1 MKNKQALWFVGL
13 VLALVFSM
21 TTTAMAEN
29 IRIGVASPFTGN
41 LAAYGDNIKAGVNLK
56 LKEINDAGG
65 INGQKVELVWGDD
78 LCQPKDAG
86 TVGSKFA
93 ADKSIVAV
101 IGHLCSSATLAA
113 MPIYV
118 RAELPTISPTSTNPT
133 IGDVGM
139 GWFFRNCYTDDFQ
152 GKYLAVHVVPNLL
165 RKNKVAIFYENND
178 YAIGLKDSFITGAK
192 SAGVKVTGA
201 EAYVAK
207 TTDFTPQL
215 TKLLQDKPDTIF
227 LCGYH
232 PEGALIAKVD
242 PKGPAAASGLHD
254 GDVILSF
261 DGKPVE
267 ELRDLPRLV
276 AGATPGSDAKVRVW
290 RDGAEKSLTVEIGK
304 MPGEEPRMAAH
315 QPAEA
320 SDRVLGLG
328 LAKLTESE
336 RARLG
341 LEEDVTGVLV
351 MDVANDSKA
360 AQQGIH
366 AGDVIRKIDGL
377 TVDSPSDVAEAVAK
391 AEKAK
396 RDAVVLLVSRG
407 DDQRFVALSLAMA

>member
-1 MKNKQALWFVGL
+1 MKNKQALLFVGL
-13 VLALVFSM
+13 VLALALVFSI

-29 IRIGVASPFTGN
+29 IRIGVASPYTGN

-86 TVGSKFA
+86 TVASKFA

-118 RAELPTISPTSTNPT
+118 RKGLPTISPTSTNPT

-152 GKYLAVHVVPNLL
+152 GKYLALHVVPNLL

-178 YAIGLKDSFITGAK
+178 YAIGLKNSFLAGAK
-192 SAGVKVTGA
+192 SAGVTVTGA
-201 EAYVAK
+201 EAYMAG

-215 TKLLQDKPDTIF
+215 TKLLRDKPEAIF

-232 PEGALIAKVD
+232 PEGALIAGQGRKLGFTGPLFGADGIDNEDYIKIGGKAAENTYLTV
-242 PKGPAAASGLHD
+242 PFLAASAGPAGKDFAKRFKKAYD
-254 GDVILSF
+254 RDVDWMSANAYDCLGILAQ
-261 DGKPVE
+261 VI
-267 ELRDLPRLV
+267 
-276 AGATPGSDAKVRVW
+276 AKTGPDRKKI
-290 RDGAEKSLTVEIGK
+290 RDGL
-304 MPGEEPRMAAH
+304 AA
-315 QPAEA
+315 
-320 SDRVLGLG
+320 L
-328 LAKLTESE
+328 
-336 RARLG
+336 
-341 LEEDVTGVLV
+341 
-351 MDVANDSKA
+351 NSKA
-360 AQQGIH
+360 NGYKGITGMTYFDKKGNCSKP
-366 AGDVIRKIDGL
+366 AFVKMVKNGK
-377 TVDSPSDVAEAVAK
+377 
-391 AEKAK
+391 
-396 RDAVVLLVSRG
+396 
-407 DDQRFVALSLAMA
+407 FVAAQ